1 MGRVSSIASI
11 LFWGDDSRERPVVDH
26 RLVNT
31 INRKL
36 TGRLFKDPP
45 GSYVPLCRPLR
56 RIAQLCARGRPG
68 AGLTVVIRLICVK
81 LPDDWEIFFT
91 SWSLAK
97 NRISALSFPRPT
109 QKAVARNRHDPLTR
123 ENRPVIGMQGLVDV
137 EFSLLLNCNRTG
149 VDRIVLSRGPDLLRK
164 G

>member
-1 MGRVSSIASI
+1 MLADTDGTGLLNRFDSLLGR
-11 LFWGDDSRERPVVDH
+11 RPVVDH

-45 GSYVPLCRPLR
+45 LCRPLR
-56 RIAQLCARGRPG
+56 RIAQLWRPG

-109 QKAVARNRHDPLTR
+109 QKAVACNRHDSLTR
-123 ENRPVIGMQGLVDV
+123 ENSPVIGMQGFVEV
-137 EFSLLLNCNRTG
+137 EFLLLMNCNRTG

-164 G
+164 D